1 MWQKQ
6 EPIVL
11 SIVWLEHMLS
21 NIKGFWKHLSL
32 ILLIFNALVVNAH
45 QPDLSSLMIYEQGGK
60 SFLAIK
66 SALSAF
72 ESEIEYSYPKGAYK
86 TPAEFQE
93 LVIGHFQ
100 KKSFLVVNGDTIKFL
115 NPQVSLGHETTLFAE
130 LSEIPDD
137 IKSMQIKNAIFG
149 DISHSI
155 CEVIITLKD
164 KPQKQFLLN
173 SEYKHE
179 AMLRLENGTWVMI
192 ENEHPLFTK
201 STLAFLGIFIVA
213 IFLAVGMMIQKRKTS
228 KVSLSSQYI

>member
-1 MWQKQ
+1 MSNKM
-6 EPIVL
+6 PVLGRYASIIV
-11 SIVWLEHMLS
+11 
-21 NIKGFWKHLSL
+21 
-32 ILLIFNALVVNAH
+32 LIFNAIVAHAH

-72 ESEIEYSYPKGAYK
+72 ESEIEYSYLKGAYK

-100 KKSFLVVNGDTIKFL
+100 KKSFLVINGDTIKFL

-130 LSEIPDD
+130 LSEIPND
-137 IKSMQIKNAIFG
+137 IKSMHIKNAIFG

-164 KPQKQFLLN
+164 KPQKQFLLT
-173 SEYKHE
+173 SENKHE
-179 AMLRLENGTWVMI
+179 GMLKLESGTWVMV
-192 ENEHPLFTK
+192 ENEHLLFTK
-201 STLAFLGIFIVA
+201 STLTFLGIFVVT
-213 IFLAVGMMIQKRKTS
+213 IFLAVGMMILKRKTL

>member
-1 MWQKQ
+1 MSIKM
-6 EPIVL
+6 PVFGRYVSIIV
-11 SIVWLEHMLS
+11 
-21 NIKGFWKHLSL
+21 
-32 ILLIFNALVVNAH
+32 LIFNVLVAQAH

-72 ESEIEYSYPKGAYK
+72 ENEIEYSYPKGAYK

-100 KKSFLVVNGDTIKFL
+100 KKSFLVINGDTIKFF
-115 NPQVSLGHETTLFAE
+115 NPHVSLGHETTLFAE
-130 LSEIPDD
+130 LSEIPID
-137 IKSMQIKNAIFG
+137 IKSMHIKNAIFG

-164 KPQKQFLLN
+164 LPQKQFLLT
-173 SEYKHE
+173 SENKHE
-179 AMLRLENGTWVMI
+179 ATLKLESGTWVMV
-192 ENEHPLFTK
+192 ENEHPLLSK
-201 STLAFLGIFIVA
+201 SMLTFLGIFMVT
-213 IFLAVGMMIQKRKTS
+213 IFLVAGMMILKRKTP

>member
-1 MWQKQ
+1 MSSKM
-6 EPIVL
+6 PVL
-11 SIVWLEHMLS
+11 GKYLS
-21 NIKGFWKHLSL
+21 F
-32 ILLIFNALVVNAH
+32 ILLIFNAIVAHAH
-45 QPDLSSLMIYEQGGK
+45 QPDLSSLMIYEQDGK

-93 LVIGHFQ
+93 LVIQHFQ
-100 KKSFLVVNGDTIKFL
+100 KKSFLVINGDTIKFL

-137 IKSMQIKNAIFG
+137 IVSMHIKNAIFG

-155 CEVIITLKD
+155 CEVIITLKG
-164 KPQKQFLLN
+164 KPQKQFLLT
-173 SEYKHE
+173 SENKYE
-179 AMLRLENGTWVMI
+179 SMLKLENGTWVMV
-192 ENEHPLFTK
+192 ENEHPLLSK
-201 STLAFLGIFIVA
+201 SMLTFLGIFVVT
-213 IFLAVGMMIQKRKTS
+213 IFVAVGMMILKRKTP

>member
-1 MWQKQ
+1 MSSKMQ
-6 EPIVL
+6 IY
-11 SIVWLEHMLS
+11 
-21 NIKGFWKHLSL
+21 GRCFSL
-32 ILLIFNALVVNAH
+32 IALMFSGLIAYAH

-93 LVIGHFQ
+93 LVIQHFQ
-100 KKSFLVVNGDTIKFL
+100 NKSFLVINGDTIKFL

-137 IKSMQIKNAIFG
+137 IESMHIKNAIFG

-155 CEVIITLKD
+155 CEVIITLKG
-164 KPQKQFLLN
+164 KPQKQFLLT
-173 SEYKHE
+173 SENKHE
-179 AMLRLENGTWVMI
+179 GMLKLESGTWVMV
-192 ENEHPLFTK
+192 ENEYPLLSK
-201 STLAFLGIFIVA
+201 SMLTFLGIFVVT
-213 IFLAVGMMIQKRKTS
+213 IFLAVGMMILKRKTP
-228 KVSLSSQYI
+228 KVSLSSQYL

>member
-1 MWQKQ
+1 M
-6 EPIVL
+6 PVLGRYASIIV
-11 SIVWLEHMLS
+11 
-21 NIKGFWKHLSL
+21 
-32 ILLIFNALVVNAH
+32 LIFNAIVAHAH

-72 ESEIEYSYPKGAYK
+72 ESEIEYSYLKGAYK

-100 KKSFLVVNGDTIKFL
+100 KKSFLVINGDTIKFL

-137 IKSMQIKNAIFG
+137 IESMHIKNAIFG

-155 CEVIITLKD
+155 CDVIITLKG
-164 KPQKQFLLN
+164 KPQKQFLLT
-173 SEYKHE
+173 SENKHE
-179 AMLRLENGTWVMI
+179 GMLKLESGTWVMV
-192 ENEHPLFTK
+192 ENEYPSLSK
-201 STLAFLGIFIVA
+201 STLTFLGIFVVT
-213 IFLAVGMMIQKRKTS
+213 IFLAVGMMILKRKTL
-228 KVSLSSQYI
+228 KVSLPSQYI

>member
-1 MWQKQ
+1 MSSKMQIFGKY
-6 EPIVL
+6 P
-11 SIVWLEHMLS
+11 S
-21 NIKGFWKHLSL
+21 F
-32 ILLIFNALVVNAH
+32 ILLIFNALVAYAH

-100 KKSFLVVNGDTIKFL
+100 KKSFLVINGDTIKFL

-130 LSEIPDD
+130 LTEIPLS
-137 IKSMQIKNAIFG
+137 IATMHIKNAIFS
-149 DISHSI
+149 DISNSI

-164 KPQKQFLLN
+164 IPQKQFLLN
-173 SEYKHE
+173 TENKHE
-179 AMLRLENGTWVMI
+179 ARLRVENGTWVLE
-192 ENEHPLFTK
+192 ENYLPSFTK
-201 STLAFLGIFIVA
+201 TTFTFLGIFFVA
-213 IFLAVGMMIQKRKTS
+213 IFLVASIQISKGRTS
-228 KVSLSSQYI
+228 KVNL

>member
-1 MWQKQ
+1 
-6 EPIVL
+6 
-11 SIVWLEHMLS
+11 MLS

>member
-1 MWQKQ
+1 
-6 EPIVL
+6 
-11 SIVWLEHMLS
+11 MLS
-21 NIKGFWKHLSL
+21 SINGFWKYLSF
-32 ILLIFNALVVNAH
+32 ILLIFNVLVAHAH
-45 QPDLSSLMIYEQGGK
+45 QPDLSSLMIYQQGGK

-86 TPAEFQE
+86 TPTEFQE

-137 IKSMQIKNAIFG
+137 IESMQIKNAIFG

-164 KPQKQFLLN
+164 KPQKQFLLT
-173 SEYKHE
+173 SENKHE
-179 AMLRLENGTWVMI
+179 AILRLENGTWVMI

-201 STLAFLGIFIVA
+201 STLAFLGIFMVS
-213 IFLAVGMMIQKRKTS
+213 IFVVVGMIILKPKTS
-228 KVSLSSQYI
+228 KVSLSSQHI